1 MIQTFSSNGLHE
13 PLAPSIQVRAAWYDP
28 LECKSLVTIHLVELR
43 DELAVVVPHRHR
55 RWRRLFAEN
64 HSRIAC
70 LLHHPHLVRLCRH
83 PRHVQTPG
91 RRVDKE
97 QYEDLDEPTQREDL
111 RTEEIARPQ
120 RLRVAS
126 DELVPGL
133 LATHRAGLQSLGS
146 WESKLRRSCRAN
158 L

>member
-28 LECKSLVTIHLVELR
+28 LECKSLVAILR
-43 DELAVVVPHRHR
+43 DELAVVVPHHHR
-55 RWRRLFAEN
+55 RWRRLFAEKL
-64 HSRIAC
+64 SRIAC
-70 LLHHPHLVRLCRH
+70 LLHHPHLVRPCRH
-83 PRHVQTPG
+83 PRHVHTPG
-91 RRVDKE
+91 RQVDKE
-97 QYEDLDEPTQREDL
+97 QYEDLDEPTHREDPL
-111 RTEEIARPQ
+111 TEEIARPQ
-120 RLRVAS
+120 RLRLAS

-146 WESKLRRSCRAN
+146 WESKLRRSSRAN